1 MASLKERMESADTR
15 AQTILVE
22 LRDPQMSEREFDAA
36 VHEYM
41 RCKFLLDPTECTTDD
56 LFDLAEISIEK
67 MLLEN
72 DRSVKLSQASAT
84 CTDQSST
91 DVKKVLLSL
100 SLQRAL
106 DVSLPPEESARTE
119 TVSQL
124 ASILYRHAY
133 PQHGHH
139 TN

>member
-1 MASLKERMESADTR
+1 MESADTR
-15 AQTILVE
+15 ARTIVAE
-22 LRDPQMSEREFDAA
+22 LRDPQMSERQFDEA

-41 RCKFLLDPTECTTDD
+41 RCKFLLEPAECTTDD
-56 LFDLAEISIEK
+56 LLDLSEISIQK

-106 DVSLPPEESARTE
+106 GISLSPEESARTE

-124 ASILYRHAY
+124 ASTLYRHAY